1 MKRKINLL
9 IPLAI
14 AITISSC
21 HSNKNLSGL
30 TPRSVMLADPYT
42 GDWEFTIEDMPSG
55 DAEGI
60 LNIDKQGYHYRA
72 SVSGDI
78 GDMDLDDV
86 TIQGERLKGHF
97 QYKGFRVN
105 VKGNFEGDIFEGKV
119 GVTLISYPFKAK
131 KLYTLVAD

>member
-1 MKRKINLL
+1 MKKKINLL

-14 AITISSC
+14 AITSSSC
-21 HSNKNLSGL
+21 HSNKNLI
-30 TPRSVMLADPYT
+30 PRSVMLADPYT

-60 LNIDKQGYHYRA
+60 LNIGKQGYQYRA

-105 VKGNFEGDIFEGKV
+105 VKGNFEGDSFEGKV

>member
-1 MKRKINLL
+1 MKKKINLL

-21 HSNKNLSGL
+21 HSNKNLI
-30 TPRSVMLADPYT
+30 PRSVMLADPYT

-60 LNIDKQGYHYRA
+60 LNIGKQGYQYRA

-105 VKGNFEGDIFEGKV
+105 VKGNFEGDSFEGKV